1 MTATSE
7 NLAARRTRLITE
19 AAAQRV
25 ALAHQMQPWRA
36 RLAVADRGVAMVR
49 SAGRHPLLLAAVAVL
64 LVLWRPRGA
73 VRWLQYGWMGW
84 QLVRQLRGGSIK
96 TISPPKRLININ

>member
-1 MTATSE
+1 MTAASE
-7 NLAARRTRLITE
+7 KLAARRTRLIAQ

-36 RLAVADRGVAMVR
+36 RLAVADRGVAAVR
-49 SAGRHPLLLAAVAVL
+49 TAARYPLLLAAVAAL
-64 LVLWRPRGA
+64 LVVWRPRGA

-84 QLVRQLRGGSIK
+84 QVARKLRSHWPQNN
-96 TISPPKRLININ
+96 TAP